1 MRATT
6 IGMPEAPAAPG
17 LERLTTI
24 LLLAFV
30 GAVQLSI
37 AAAQILLGAL
47 LLCWIT
53 GMVRDKSPAD
63 CAHVLR
69 RAARLRRDHADLVDL
84 LDRAARK
91 LHRRSPTLPL
101 PHRAC
106 RVRPGSRPSR
116 HDGNRRHRD
125 RGRRCS
131 GVWHRAVRDAPLRQ
145 PGPATPRHTRPLH
158 DLLGQR

>member
-53 GMVRDKSPAD
+53 GMVRDKTRPTAPRSSSR
-63 CAHVLR
+63 C
-69 RAARLRRDHADLVDL
+69 
-84 LDRAARK
+84 
-91 LHRRSPTLPL
+91 SPT
-101 PHRAC
+101 R
-106 RVRPGSRPSR
+106 GSR
-116 HDGNRRHRD
+116 
-125 RGRRCS
+125 
-131 GVWHRAVRDAPLRQ
+131 
-145 PGPATPRHTRPLH
+145 
-158 DLLGQR
+158 